1 MSVSSKMPKWNEA
14 KKEVTLKEI
23 MSLHQSDLEVLESS
37 NEKCQ
42 KHTKEYLRK
51 STRVDEENKKFSYW
65 KFNWND
71 VERTGL
77 WNLNHRNFKML
88 TQ

>member
-1 MSVSSKMPKWNEA
+1 
-14 KKEVTLKEI
+14 

-77 WNLNHRNFKML
+77 
-88 TQ
+88 